1 MLITT
6 CLCEHS
12 VGVYLH
18 VHTDCK
24 GKPRHKL
31 RTVAKVLSQRAA
43 DTNTDVPMGAAG
55 QGQARCAGRVKPDE
69 R

>member
-1 MLITT
+1 MLSSCGAAASGPQPITPP
-6 CLCEHS
+6 EKS
-12 VGVYLH
+12 
-18 VHTDCK
+18 K

-43 DTNTDVPMGAAG
+43 DTNTDVLMGAAG